1 MQNSI
6 ILQNLKCGGCAKT
19 ITSKIS
25 EIAHIQNVS
34 VDVAISTIFFN
45 AENEESTVKVKEKLK
60 SIGYPFIYY

>member
-25 EIAHIQNVS
+25 EIAHIQNVI